1 MERTTPADN
10 EIDGRVTHGY
20 VDNNGVNLHYVSL
33 GTGPLVVMLH
43 GFPDFWYTWRY
54 QMPVLA
60 QHYQVVAPDLRG
72 YNLSD
77 KPQGGEQYAM
87 PVLES
92 DVQAIIRHLG
102 HERAIIAGHDW
113 GGMIAWFFAMHQPDM
128 VERLVVLN
136 VPHPHGLAREL
147 AHNPE
152 QQRNSQYARD
162 FQQEGAHLRL
172 TPRLLTR
179 WITDPAIKA
188 RYLEALGRSD
198 IEAML
203 HYYKQNYPREPY
215 TSDAS
220 FPQIQAPTLIIHGLR
235 DKFLLASGHN
245 NTWQWVDNELTLVTV
260 PHADHFVQH
269 DAADLV
275 TRTLANWLRVSA

>member
-1 MERTTPADN
+1 
-10 EIDGRVTHGY
+10 
-20 VDNNGVNLHYVSL
+20 
-33 GTGPLVVMLH
+33 
-43 GFPDFWYTWRY
+43 
-54 QMPVLA
+54 
-60 QHYQVVAPDLRG
+60 
-72 YNLSD
+72 
-77 KPQGGEQYAM
+77 
-87 PVLES
+87 
-92 DVQAIIRHLG
+92 
-102 HERAIIAGHDW
+102 
-113 GGMIAWFFAMHQPDM
+113 MHQPDM
-128 VERLVVLN
+128 VERLVILN
-136 VPHPHGLAREL
+136 VPHPRGLTREL

-152 QQRNSQYARD
+152 QQHTSQYARD

-179 WITDPAIKA
+179 WIADPAIKA

-215 TSDAS
+215 TNDAS
-220 FPQIQAPTLIIHGLR
+220 FPNVQAPKLIIHGLR

-245 NTWQWVDNELTLVTV
+245 DVWQWIDNELTLVTV

-275 TRTLANWLRVSA
+275 NRTLVNRLRTFP